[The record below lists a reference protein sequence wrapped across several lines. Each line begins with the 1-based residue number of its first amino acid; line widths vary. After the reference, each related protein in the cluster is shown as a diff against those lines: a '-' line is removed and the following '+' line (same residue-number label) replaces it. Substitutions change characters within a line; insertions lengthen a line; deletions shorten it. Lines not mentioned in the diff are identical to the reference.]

1 MRNFFRKV
9 AAALRALRA
18 SVSEVVLR
26 TVRGIDGTMTWI
38 WDVVTRNAATA
49 PVDYEPDLGP
59 EPAPV
64 QDEEHASLLDIGEQ
78 AVAAAQSLVRGQ
90 GAPAGTDPILRR
102 WLESLERSDLFRV
115 AEAEPLDVGR
125 HVAGKDVLRSVEGLA
140 IRRPEPEADLD
151 RERLRKRRR
160 EEELGDRERALSA
173 AARRERAEVIELE
186 AALRPTPVF
195 TPAGW

>member
-90 GAPAGTDPILRR
+90 GAPAGTPSFAGGWRAWSGPTCSASPR
-102 WLESLERSDLFRV
+102 PSRSTS
-115 AEAEPLDVGR
+115 AGMSPGR
-125 HVAGKDVLRSVEGLA
+125 MS
-140 IRRPEPEADLD
+140 
-151 RERLRKRRR
+151 
-160 EEELGDRERALSA
+160 
-173 AARRERAEVIELE
+173 
-186 AALRPTPVF
+186 
-195 TPAGW
+195 